1 MYFCNLSKMLYS
13 TVTML
18 VVSVFASAQDRLG
31 NIRTALEQEG
41 FSNIRTVETGEKY
54 LLTIQNDAWKLQ
66 ASGIAAA
73 IRTLE
78 KESMLDGKAVEMI
91 VTDYDVPQ
99 VTLKFNPVLR
109 SWEVTHKL
117 DREDWKLVS
126 RQAKTAS
133 SFGKV
138 DINVYPQ
145 ISLMNLIITQVY
157 QSLWQLNPTVEVFLW
172 SGGKLSYQVKIPI
185 YNDGY
190 GKRESKVHPGLITVS
205 QRFRI
210 PYADI
215 VGKASAG
222 VFTNNRYGLGI
233 EASRRF
239 DFAPWMWLE
248 GSFAMLGLCYWDGF
262 IFHVD
267 KDLAPYWSMG
277 GGFYVPQLE
286 TSFTGRVQKFL
297 LDDYG
302 IKCEMIR
309 HFRKCSIGFYLEKG
323 LNTYAHTNGGFRF
336 SITLPPYRYKRH
348 GYIPRVGNLGN
359 IGMTY
364 NAGNEQRWYKETKFE
379 VSDNITTSN
388 AFNPYYIAKEIKQLN
403 K

>member
-1 MYFCNLSKMLYS
+1 MYFCNLNRFFCS
-13 TVTML
+13 VAIAL
-18 VVSVFASAQDRLG
+18 VACTFASAQDKLENARAVLEREG
-31 NIRTALEQEG
+31 FANIRTADAG
-41 FSNIRTVETGEKY
+41 SKY

-78 KESMLDGKAVEMI
+78 KEGVLEDKAVEII

-99 VTLKFNPVLR
+99 VTLKYDPTLGD
-109 SWEVTHKL
+109 WKATHKV

-133 SFGKV
+133 TFGKV
-138 DINVYPQ
+138 DISVYPQ

-157 QSLWQLNPTVEVFLW
+157 QSLWQLNPAVEVSLW
-172 SGGKLSYQVKIPI
+172 PGGKLSYQVKIPI

-190 GKRESKVHPGLITVS
+190 GKRESRVHPGLITAS

-222 VFTNNRYGLGI
+222 VFTNNRYGLGV

-248 GSFAMLGLCYWDGF
+248 GSFALLGLCYWDGF
-262 IFHVD
+262 VFHVD

-286 TSFTGRVQKFL
+286 TSFTGRVHKFL

-336 SITLPPYRYKRH
+336 SIALPPYRYKRN
-348 GYIPRVGNLGN
+348 GYIPRVGPTGN

-364 NAGNEQRWYKETKFE
+364 NANNEQRWYRETKFE
-379 VSDNITTSN
+379 ASDNITTSN

>member
-1 MYFCNLSKMLYS
+1 MYFCNLNKILCSAAILFAFG
-13 TVTML
+13 T
-18 VVSVFASAQDRLG
+18 SVLAQDRMES
-31 NIRTALEQEG
+31 IRTALESEG
-41 FSNIRTVETGEKY
+41 FSNIRTADAGDKY

-78 KESMLDGKAVEMI
+78 KEGFLEDKAVEMI

-99 VTLKFNPVLR
+99 VTLKYNPNVG
-109 SWEVTHKL
+109 SWEVTHRL
-117 DREDWKLVS
+117 DRDNWKLVS

-145 ISLMNLIITQVY
+145 VSLMNLIITQVY
-157 QSLWQLNPTVEVFLW
+157 QSLWQLNPALEVSLW
-172 SGGKLSYQVKIPI
+172 PGGKVSYQVKIPI

-190 GKRESKVHPGLITVS
+190 GKRESKVHPGLFTVS

-215 VGKASAG
+215 MGKASAG
-222 VFTNNRYGLGI
+222 VFSNNRYGLGVDWN
-233 EASRRF
+233 RRF
-239 DFAPWMWLE
+239 NFAPWMWLE

-262 IFHVD
+262 VLHYD

-309 HFRKCSIGFYLEKG
+309 HFRNCSIGFYAEKG
-323 LNTYAHTNGGFRF
+323 LNNYAHTNGGFRF
-336 SITLPPYRYKRH
+336 SIALPPYRYKRH
-348 GYIPRVGNLGN
+348 GYIPRVGSTGNL
-359 IGMTY
+359 GMTY
-364 NAGNEQRWYKETKFE
+364 NANNEQRWYKETKFE
-379 VSDNITTSN
+379 ASDNITTSN
-388 AFNPYYIAKEIKQLN
+388 AFNPYYIKKEIDKLN

>member
-1 MYFCNLSKMLYS
+1 MYFCNLSKL
-13 TVTML
+13 L
-18 VVSVFASAQDRLG
+18 FSVAASLAMCTSVSAQSRIDDV
-31 NIRTALEQEG
+31 RTALEQEG
-41 FSNIRTVETGEKY
+41 FANIRTAETGDKY

-73 IRTLE
+73 IRTLDRE
-78 KESMLDGKAVEMI
+78 GLLGDKAVEMI

-99 VTLKFNPVLR
+99 VTLKFNPALG

-126 RQAKTAS
+126 RQEKTAS

-138 DINVYPQ
+138 NIDVYPQ
-145 ISLMNLIITQVY
+145 LSFMNLIITQVY
-157 QSLWQLNPTVEVFLW
+157 QSLWQLNPTVEVSLW
-172 SGGKLSYQVKIPI
+172 PGGKLSYQVKIPI

-190 GKRESKVHPGLITVS
+190 GSRESKIHPGLITAS

-210 PYADI
+210 PRVDI
-215 VGKASAG
+215 MGKATVGA
-222 VFTNNRYGLGI
+222 FTNNRYGLGI
-233 EASRRF
+233 EWNRRF
-239 DFAPWMWLE
+239 DFAPWLWLE
-248 GSFAMLGLCYWDGF
+248 GSFSMLGLCYWDGF
-262 IFHVD
+262 VFHYD
-267 KDLAPYWSMG
+267 KDLDPYWSLG
-277 GGFYVPQLE
+277 GGAYVPKLE
-286 TSFTGRVQKFL
+286 TSFTARVQKFL

-302 IKCEMIR
+302 VKAEMIR

-323 LNTYAHTNGGFRF
+323 LNSYAKTNGGFRF
-336 SITLPPYRYKRH
+336 SVALPPYRYKRH

-359 IGMTY
+359 MGMTY
-364 NAGNEQRWYKETKFE
+364 NANNEQRWYRETKYE

-388 AFNPYYIAKEIKQLN
+388 AFNPYYIKKEIEQLN